1 MLPGYFPPVVTAYG
15 IEQHSAV
22 VQNINR
28 VIQQQQQQQQPQQ
41 QQQQQ
46 AASPASICPS
56 AVSNAAGKSF
66 IVLSLPGDASTANIQ
81 NLVATVYQL
90 DGK

>member
-28 VIQQQQQQQQPQQ
+28 IVHQQQQQPQ
-41 QQQQQ
+41 
-46 AASPASICPS
+46 SPGSISPGV
-56 AVSNAAGKSF
+56 VSNAGKSF
-66 IVLSLPGDASTANIQ
+66 IVLSLPGDATAANIQ